1 MTLATATANRLVV
14 GIGAME
20 VTADPAASIITH
32 GLGSCIGV
40 AIFDPVARVGG
51 LLHYMLPEGREHPEK
66 AAATPL
72 IFGDLGIPRL
82 FKAAYA
88 LGAVKQRT
96 IVKIAG
102 GASLI
107 DGAGLFNV
115 GKRNFLL
122 ARKLMWKNGVTLTA
136 EDVGGAVSRT
146 VELEMATGRLFV
158 TSPGEPRR
166 ELT

>member
-1 MTLATATANRLVV
+1 MITAAANRLVV

-20 VTADPAASIITH
+20 VTADPSAEIITH

-40 AIFDPVARVGG
+40 AIFDPTAQVGG

-66 AAATPL
+66 AAANPL
-72 IFGDLGIPRL
+72 LFGDTGIPRL

-88 LGAVKQRT
+88 LGAEKHRLV
-96 IVKIAG
+96 VKIAG

-107 DGAGLFNV
+107 DGGGLFNV

-122 ARKLMWKNGVTLTA
+122 ARKLMWKNGVTVAA
-136 EDVGGAVSRT
+136 ETVGGALSRT
-146 VELEMATGRLFV
+146 VVLEMASGRVFIA
-158 TSPGEPRR
+158 SPGEPRR

>member
-1 MTLATATANRLVV
+1 MIAATGNRLVV

-20 VTADPAASIITH
+20 VTADPTASIITH

-40 AIFDPVARVGG
+40 AIFDPIAHVGG

-82 FKAAYA
+82 FKAAYT

-96 IVKIAG
+96 VVKIAG

-122 ARKLMWKNGVTLTA
+122 ARKLMWKNGVTVAA
-136 EDVGGAVSRT
+136 EEVGGAVSRT
-146 VELEMATGRLFV
+146 IDLEMATGRLFIS
-158 TSPGEPRR
+158 TPGEPRR
-166 ELT
+166 ELK